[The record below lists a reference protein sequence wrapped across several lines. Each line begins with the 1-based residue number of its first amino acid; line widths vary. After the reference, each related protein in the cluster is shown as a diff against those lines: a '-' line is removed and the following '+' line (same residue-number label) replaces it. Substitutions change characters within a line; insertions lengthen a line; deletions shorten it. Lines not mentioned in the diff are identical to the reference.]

1 MGVTRTG
8 YIVHSDADLTV
19 LVERDGELCNEGQ
32 SGSVAGIRGRFDGVW
47 NQANLLVHGAG
58 ARQLFESS
66 NRDLRCS
73 RIMSNGLQ
81 TNIKTPYTR
90 NRTDQS
96 AQPSQTKTRPC
107 RSRLHDMCDCR
118 KENQRMAA
126 PDRVQ
131 MLRGN
136 QANLLVHGAG
146 ARQLFESSNR
156 DLRCSR
162 IMSNGLQTNIKTPY
176 TRNRTDQSA
185 QPSQTKKSSSC
196 GASGP
201 R

>member
-1 MGVTRTG
+1 MCDCRKENQRMAAPDRVQM
-8 YIVHSDADLTV
+8 L
-19 LVERDGELCNEGQ
+19 
-32 SGSVAGIRGRFDGVW
+32 RG